1 MTQEHIQR
9 CGPAVGIS
17 NGLQERNCR
26 RTIVRTIVLKK
37 QEELMQRTVA
47 SLILICALVL
57 SAAPAFAHHA
67 FATEF
72 DAQKPVTM
80 KGIVTKIDW
89 VNPHVWFYINVK
101 NDNGTIENAGFEKG
115 GPNRLRASGWTKET
129 MKIGDEVI
137 VEGSLAKNGSR
148 NVNAKNVTMA
158 STGKKLLA
166 ASSQGGPV
174 E

>member
-1 MTQEHIQR
+1 
-9 CGPAVGIS
+9 
-17 NGLQERNCR
+17 
-26 RTIVRTIVLKK
+26 
-37 QEELMQRTVA
+37 MQRTIA
-47 SLILICALVL
+47 SLILICAMLL
-57 SAAPAFAHHA
+57 PAMPAVAHHA

-80 KGIVTKIDW
+80 KGVVTKIDW
-89 VNPHVWFYINVK
+89 ANPHVWFYINVK
-101 NDNGTIENAGFEKG
+101 KDNGTIENWGFEMG
-115 GPNRLRASGWTKET
+115 GPNSLRTSGWTKET
-129 MKIGDEVI
+129 MKIGDEVV

-166 ASSQGGPV
+166 ASSQAGPV

>member
-1 MTQEHIQR
+1 
-9 CGPAVGIS
+9 
-17 NGLQERNCR
+17 
-26 RTIVRTIVLKK
+26 
-37 QEELMQRTVA
+37 MQRIVA
-47 SLILICALVL
+47 SLILICALLLPVM
-57 SAAPAFAHHA
+57 PAVAHHA

-72 DAQKPVTM
+72 DAQKPVSM

-101 NDNGTIENAGFEKG
+101 KDDGAIENWGFEMG
-115 GPNRLRASGWTKET
+115 GPNSLRTSGWTKDT

-166 ASSQGGPV
+166 ASSQGAV

>member
-1 MTQEHIQR
+1 MQR
-9 CGPAVGIS
+9 
-17 NGLQERNCR
+17 
-26 RTIVRTIVLKK
+26 IVL
-37 QEELMQRTVA
+37 
-47 SLILICALVL
+47 SLIAIAGLLL
-57 SAAPAFAHHA
+57 SGVPAMAHHA

-89 VNPHVWFYINVK
+89 ANPHVWFYINVK
-101 NDNGTIENAGFEKG
+101 TESGLIENWGFEMG
-115 GPNRLRASGWTKET
+115 GPNSLRNSGWTRET

-137 VEGSLAKNGSR
+137 VEGSLAKNGSH

-158 STGKKLLA
+158 STGKKLGA
-166 ASSQGGPV
+166 ASSGNI

>member
-1 MTQEHIQR
+1 MHRI
-9 CGPAVGIS
+9 A
-17 NGLQERNCR
+17 L
-26 RTIVRTIVLKK
+26 
-37 QEELMQRTVA
+37 
-47 SLILICALVL
+47 SLIVVSVLLL
-57 SAAPAFAHHA
+57 SAVPSSAHHA

-89 VNPHVWFYINVK
+89 ANPHVWFYINVK
-101 NDNGTIENAGFEKG
+101 TENGVIENWGFEMG
-115 GPNRLRASGWTKET
+115 GPNSLRNSGWTKET

-158 STGKKLLA
+158 STGKKLGA
-166 ASSQGGPV
+166 ASSQGV
-174 E
+174 TVD